1 MGNACD
7 HNLCD
12 EESLCRFCRVF
23 GYGNWP
29 ELPERMKHFA
39 AMLDAACGR
48 PGVRPL
54 TYDEMIVLRSTLVE
68 ARLKLQ
74 EMTEEHA
81 AACQDRDAIRI
92 ERDEARREVC
102 VWQGLDTGSTPRDTA
117 TVRGWDCYTGQSA
130 MEELARLDE
139 ETKQ

>member
-1 MGNACD
+1 MSNACE
-7 HNLCD
+7 HGLCD
-12 EESLCRFCRVF
+12 DESLCRNCRVF

-54 TYDEMIVLRSTLVE
+54 TYDEMVVLRSTLVE

-81 AACQDRDAIRI
+81 AACQDRDAIRA
-92 ERDEARREVC
+92 ERDEARRDACRSFAPCFPE
-102 VWQGLDTGSTPRDTA
+102 QIA
-117 TVRGWDCYTGQSA
+117 KQRGWDCFQQ
-130 MEELARLDE
+130 EDE
-139 ETKQ
+139 PCQ

>member
-54 TYDEMIVLRSTLVE
+54 TYDEMVVLRSTLVE

-74 EMTEEHA
+74 EMTERQA
-81 AACQDRDAIRI
+81 AMD
-92 ERDEARREVC
+92 
-102 VWQGLDTGSTPRDTA
+102 
-117 TVRGWDCYTGQSA
+117 
-130 MEELARLDE
+130 ELARLDE

>member
-1 MGNACD
+1 
-7 HNLCD
+7 
-12 EESLCRFCRVF
+12 
-23 GYGNWP
+23 
-29 ELPERMKHFA
+29 MKHFA

-74 EMTEEHA
+74 EMTERQA
-81 AACQDRDAIRI
+81 AMD
-92 ERDEARREVC
+92 
-102 VWQGLDTGSTPRDTA
+102 
-117 TVRGWDCYTGQSA
+117 
-130 MEELARLDE
+130 ELARLDE